1 MTDASKYCLGCME
14 ESGGIAVC
22 PHCGYP
28 QDRKPDSVLHLTPG
42 LILHNRYLAGRVLGD
57 GGFGITY
64 IGRDLTLD
72 SKVAIKEYFPSGV
85 AVRTLGSPEV
95 FPASSGFRQD
105 YQWGLDRFLDEARL
119 VRKFK
124 DHPNIVRVED
134 FFAENSTAYMIL
146 EFLDGITLEKY
157 LERQGGRIA
166 FQPALNCLVWV
177 MDALREVHAA
187 GVLHRDIS
195 PDNIFLVRSGHVKL
209 IDFGAARQ
217 AMGQKSMNL
226 SVILKRGYAPA
237 EQYETNGQQGP
248 WTDVYATAGTL
259 YRAITGTVPAPAP
272 DRMNR
277 DILAPP
283 SALGVAIPPA
293 QEQALMRALA
303 LRVEDRFP
311 DMLAFENAML
321 GRPAGDPRRRTDPP
335 PAPAP
340 APRPRIPAWL
350 AAAGVLALALFAA
363 LVAALWP
370 SPQPPVV
377 KSFTAEPATVKRG
390 GVVTLR
396 WQVEGADKV
405 EIEGLG
411 EKPPTGELPV
421 APGDS
426 ATYRLVARGRKKGLE
441 ARQSVQVTVQPLAPA
456 KIVRFEA
463 NPQTI
468 KAGDPAIL
476 AWQVEGAREVSIGG
490 QRVKAADSAE
500 VRPKESASYT
510 LTATGEDGA
519 PQTAQ
524 VVVTVERPGTPVAQI
539 EITMLA
545 FDPPVIQQ
553 GQTTTLR
560 WQSRGAARAT
570 IEGLGPVEVNG
581 SRSLRPAKSGYARLT
596 VTGPGG
602 SATSTTTLTVHP
614 PSGEP
619 DPKPALRIT
628 AFRIEPAQVAAGQSA
643 QMTWSVEGAARVVI
657 SPEPG
662 GVPNSGMATI
672 QPRSSNRYVLTAWDA
687 QGRQTYATAQVSVAP
702 AAPPVETG
710 QAWSVAHDHDGN
722 VKPFNPYDRNWDH
735 CAGVLRLANGR
746 LRYDTRF
753 AGDSFDVPLSD
764 IREVRTNRLNIAGMR
779 AFHVRL
785 ASGRNFNFVP
795 RQSPD
800 QIVAAI
806 QRAQ

>member
-1 MTDASKYCLGCME
+1 MTDATKYCLGCME

-85 AVRTLGSPEV
+85 AVRTTGSPDV

-157 LERQGGRIA
+157 LERKGGRIE
-166 FQPALNCLVWV
+166 FQPALNCMVWV

-259 YRAITGTVPAPAP
+259 YRAITGSVPPPAP

-277 DILAPP
+277 DILVPP
-283 SALGVAIPPA
+283 SGLGAAIPPA
-293 QEQALMRALA
+293 QEQALVRALA
-303 LRVEDRFP
+303 LRVEDRYP
-311 DMLAFENAML
+311 DMLSFENAML
-321 GRPAGDPRRRTDPP
+321 GRAGSGPPPPPPP
-335 PAPAP
+335 PAPQP
-340 APRPRIPAWL
+340 KFPLWL
-350 AAAGVLALALFAA
+350 VGIGALALAIFVA
-363 LVAALWP
+363 LAVALWSAP
-370 SPQPPVV
+370 KPPVV
-377 KSFTAEPATVKRG
+377 KSFRAEPTQVKRG
-390 GVVTLR
+390 ASATLT
-396 WQVEGADKV
+396 WQVENVDKV
-405 EIEGLG
+405 EIEGIG
-411 EKPPTGELPV
+411 EKPPSGSLPV
-421 APGDS
+421 APQNSTVYALIAKGK
-426 ATYRLVARGRKKGLE
+426 KKGVE
-441 ARQSVQVTVQPLAPA
+441 VRQAVQITVEAPA
-456 KIVRFEA
+456 AARIAKFEA

-468 KAGDPAIL
+468 KPGDPAIL

-490 QRVKAADSAE
+490 QAVKPVDSAE
-500 VRPKESASYT
+500 VRPKESTSYT
-510 LTATGEDGA
+510 LSATGEDGA

-524 VVVTVERPGTPVAQI
+524 VVVTVERPNAPPAAQI

-545 FDPPVIQQ
+545 FEPPVIQA
-553 GQTTTLR
+553 GQSTTLR
-560 WQSRGAARAT
+560 WQSRGATRAS
-570 IEGLGPVEVNG
+570 IEGLGAVETNG
-581 SRSLRPAKSGYARLT
+581 SRTLRPARSGWAKLT

-602 SATSTTTLTVHP
+602 SATSTANVVVNP
-614 PSGEP
+614 AQGGP
-619 DPKPALRIT
+619 DPNPNPAGPRVT
-628 AFRIEPAQVAAGQSA
+628 AFRIEPAQLAPGQSA
-643 QMTWSVEGAARVVI
+643 QMSWSVTGSTRVVI

-662 GVPNSGMATI
+662 NVAASGMTSI
-672 QPRSSNRYVLTAWDA
+672 QPRRTNRYVLTAWDA
-687 QGRQTYATAQVSVAP
+687 QGREATATAMVTVGASST
-702 AAPPVETG
+702 PPVETG

-735 CAGVLRLANGR
+735 CEGVLRLANGR
-746 LRYDTRF
+746 LRFDTRF
-753 AGDSFDVPLSD
+753 AGDSFDVPVSEV
-764 IREVRTNRLNIAGMR
+764 REVKTNRLNIAGMR
-779 AFHVRL
+779 AFHVKL
-785 ASGRNFNFVP
+785 ATGRNFNFVP

-800 QIVAAI
+800 LIVAAI

>member
-1 MTDASKYCLGCME
+1 MTDATKYCLGCME

-85 AVRTLGSPEV
+85 AVRTTGSPDV

-157 LERQGGRIA
+157 LERHGGKIE
-166 FQPALNCLVWV
+166 FQPALNCMVWV

-259 YRAITGTVPAPAP
+259 YRAITGSVPPPAP

-277 DILAPP
+277 DILVPP
-283 SALGVAIPPA
+283 SAQGAAIPPA
-293 QEQALMRALA
+293 QEQALIRALA
-303 LRVEDRFP
+303 LRVEDRYP
-311 DMLAFENAML
+311 DMLSFENAML
-321 GRPAGDPRRRTDPP
+321 GRPSGGGPP
-335 PAPAP
+335 PPP
-340 APRPRIPAWL
+340 PPPPHPKPKFPLWL
-350 AAAGVLALALFAA
+350 AGAGAAALLVFAA
-363 LVAALWP
+363 LVAAFWP
-370 SPQPPVV
+370 ATKPPVIQN
-377 KSFTAEPATVKRG
+377 FRAEPGQVKRG
-390 GVVTLR
+390 VPATLR
-396 WQVEGADKV
+396 WQVDNAAQV
-405 EIEGLG
+405 EIEGIG
-411 EKPPTGELPV
+411 VQPPAGTLPV
-421 APGDS
+421 APQS
-426 ATYRLVARGRKKGLE
+426 STVYVLIARGKKKGQE
-441 ARQSVQVTVQPLAPA
+441 VRQTVQVTVEAPA
-456 KIVRFEA
+456 GARIVKFEA
-463 NPQTI
+463 NPQTV
-468 KAGDPAIL
+468 KPGDPAIL

-490 QRVKAADSAE
+490 QAVKPADSAE
-500 VRPKESASYT
+500 VRPKESTSYT
-510 LTATGEDGA
+510 LSATGEDGA

-524 VVVTVERPGTPVAQI
+524 VVVTVERADAPPAAQI
-539 EITMLA
+539 EVTQFA
-545 FDPPVIQQ
+545 FDPPSIQA
-553 GQTTTLR
+553 GQSTTLR
-560 WQSRGAARAT
+560 WQSRGATRAS
-570 IEGLGPVEVNG
+570 IEGLGAVEVNG
-581 SRSLRPAKSGYARLT
+581 SRSLRPARSGYARLT

-602 SATSTTTLTVHP
+602 SATSTTNVTVTSAGP
-614 PSGEP
+614 P
-619 DPKPALRIT
+619 DPGPTGLRVT
-628 AFRIEPAQVAAGQSA
+628 AFRIEPAQVAPGQAA
-643 QMTWSVEGAARVVI
+643 QMTWSVPGATRVVI

-662 GVPNSGMATI
+662 TVAASGMTSI
-672 QPRSSNRYVLTAWDA
+672 QPRQTNRYVLTAWDA
-687 QGRQTYATAQVSVAP
+687 QGREVTATAMVTVG
-702 AAPPVETG
+702 AAAETG

-735 CAGVLRLANGR
+735 CEGVLRLANGR

-753 AGDSFDVPLSD
+753 AGDSFDVPLS
-764 IREVRTNRLNIAGMR
+764 EVREAKTNRLNIAGMR

-800 QIVAAI
+800 VIVAAI

>member
-1 MTDASKYCLGCME
+1 MTDATNYCFGCME
-14 ESGGIAVC
+14 ESGGVAVC

-42 LILHNRYLAGRVLGD
+42 LILNQRYLAGRVLGD

-85 AVRTLGSPEV
+85 AVRTTGSPDV

-157 LERQGGRIA
+157 LERKGGKIE
-166 FQPALNCLVWV
+166 FQPALNCMVWV

-237 EQYETNGQQGP
+237 EQYETNGRQGP
-248 WTDVYATAGTL
+248 WTDVYATAGTI
-259 YRAITGTVPAPAP
+259 YRAITGSVPPPAP

-277 DILAPP
+277 DILMPP
-283 SALGVAIPPA
+283 SAQGAVIPPA
-293 QEQALMRALA
+293 QEQALVRALA
-303 LRVEDRFP
+303 LRVEDRYP
-311 DMLAFENAML
+311 DMLSFENAML
-321 GRPAGDPRRRTDPP
+321 GRAPGGGLPP
-335 PAPAP
+335 PPP
-340 APRPRIPAWL
+340 PPPPPDPKPKFPLWL
-350 AAAGVLALALFAA
+350 TGVAALLVFAA
-363 LVAALWP
+363 LLAAFWP
-370 SPQPPVV
+370 GAKPPAIQ
-377 KSFTAEPATVKRG
+377 SFQAEPAQVKRG
-390 GVVTLR
+390 VSATLR
-396 WQVEGADKV
+396 WQVDNAAQV
-405 EIEGLG
+405 EIEGIG
-411 EKPPTGELPV
+411 VQPATGTLPV
-421 APGDS
+421 APRNS
-426 ATYRLVARGRKKGLE
+426 TVYVLIARGKKKE
-441 ARQSVQVTVQPLAPA
+441 QEVRRTVQVTVEAPA
-456 KIVRFEA
+456 GARIAKFEV
-463 NPQTI
+463 NPQTV
-468 KAGDPAIL
+468 KPGDPAIL
-476 AWQVEGAREVSIGG
+476 AWQVEAAREVSLGG
-490 QRVKAADSAE
+490 QAVKPVDSAE
-500 VRPKESASYT
+500 VRPQESTSYT
-510 LTATGEDGA
+510 LSATGEDGA

-524 VVVTVERPGTPVAQI
+524 VVVTVERANTTPTAQI
-539 EITMLA
+539 EVTQFA
-545 FDPPVIQQ
+545 FDPPAIQA
-553 GQTTTLR
+553 GQNTTLR
-560 WQSRGAARAT
+560 WQTRGATRAT
-570 IEGLGPVEVNG
+570 IEGLGAVDVNG
-581 SRSLRPAKSGYARLT
+581 SRSVRPARSGSVRLT
-596 VTGPGG
+596 ATGPGG
-602 SATSTTTLTVHP
+602 SATGAASVTVNAATRP
-614 PSGEP
+614 PDPEPSG
-619 DPKPALRIT
+619 LRVT
-628 AFRIEPAQVAAGQSA
+628 AFRIEPAQVAPGQAA
-643 QMTWSVEGAARVVI
+643 QMTWSVAGATRVVI

-662 GVPNSGMATI
+662 TVAASGMTSL
-672 QPRSSNRYVLTAWDA
+672 QPRLTNRYVLTAWDA
-687 QGRQTYATAQVSVAP
+687 QGREVTATAMVTVGAS
-702 AAPPVETG
+702 APPVESG

-735 CAGVLRLANGR
+735 CQGVLRLANGR

-753 AGDSFDVPLSD
+753 AGDSFDVPLS
-764 IREVRTNRLNIAGMR
+764 EVREAKTNRLNIAGMR
-779 AFHVRL
+779 AFHIRL

-800 QIVAAI
+800 LIVAAI